1 MSTATTVGT
10 TSVNVPDNYDFIE
23 PAPCAALSASWWKIT
38 SGVGDAAR
46 NGRALRKSDR

>member
-23 PAPCAALSASWWKIT
+23 SAPYDALPASWWKIT
-38 SGVGDAAR
+38 SGVDDPAR

>member
-23 PAPCAALSASWWKIT
+23 PAPCAALPTSWWRIT
-38 SGVGDAAR
+38 SGIGDPAR

>member
-23 PAPCAALSASWWKIT
+23 PAPYDALPASWWRIT
-38 SGVGDAAR
+38 SSIGDPAR
-46 NGRALRKSDR
+46 NGRALRKYDR